1 MSAASVSYIL
11 SAAKWAIENDVF
23 LEDFVRRYPLP
34 HAAIVTRGQYMTLGV
49 PNIANPTLKPYVMVH
64 STQKVRKM
72 LAQLVRLKEGKKK
85 VPTEHRIAIP
95 ETFRGYFEILSEDGR
110 PIKCL
115 ESIMELCQKFPE
127 LCLVRQAC
135 KAYLP
140 DGDGELRSLYRTRTV
155 HEGEVLTLVGQFNL
169 KRTVF
174 LRCFDE
180 QGASVYLKLN
190 QKGKFSPVAQPDAIT
205 GVHSMENLMNKRL
218 PLTVRLIHGDCPSQ
232 LAKVIGNGPLVLQ
245 LNSVFID
252 ELAIICSL
260 QREETLFHAVPLKTH
275 IRLAPALNH
284 QQLKGRAEFS
294 DVVDQCESACS
305 DILDRVVVY
314 NDFLLGDTVSG
325 GEEQT
330 VSCPPPAPPV
340 ADEEID
346 QLYDYI
352 RGLAPLPKDSKY
364 QHKSRSA
371 PAGKKQGFKPPP
383 PPIET
388 IPSRKST
395 HSGSSNSSKVQLQV
409 EIRQHPSALS
419 SSPPPPIPSATT
431 IISSSP
437 IVSGVPKAPM
447 RTSPSNNEQM
457 LKSGANRSLS
467 ASVDRRS
474 IDRSTVASG
483 GGGGRTPVRTP
494 PAVSASSAAAV
505 AAADRQRRLSQS
517 TDKLAHSPPT
527 RYRVSPPPSSD
538 EDEPAWKNNN
548 AAAHNG
554 GPQAPRR
561 RPLSMVLP
569 DNVAFYA
576 MQHPYAPL
584 RPPMPPT
591 LAFAPMYHPQQAMY
605 QSMAAMPTSDGD
617 KMAMGGGAYGFPVLR
632 SAVYP
637 RYTPRYC
644 HPPMVRH
651 PMYRPV

>member
-11 SAAKWAIENDVF
+11 TAAKWAIENDLF
-23 LEDFVRRYPLP
+23 LEDFVRRFPLP
-34 HAAIVTRGQYMTLGV
+34 HTAIVTRGQYMTLGV

-72 LAQLVRLKEGKKK
+72 LAQLVRVKEGKKK
-85 VPTEHRIAIP
+85 VPTEHRVAIP

-135 KAYLP
+135 KAYIP

-180 QGASVYLKLN
+180 QGGSVYLKLN

-232 LAKVIGNGPLVLQ
+232 LTKVIGNGPLVLQ

-260 QREETLFHAVPLKTH
+260 QREETLFHAVPLKAH

-284 QQLKGRAEFS
+284 QQLKSRPEFA
-294 DVVDQCESACS
+294 DVVEQCDSACT
-305 DILDRVVVY
+305 DILDRVLVY
-314 NDFLLGDTVSG
+314 NDFLLSDTVGG

-330 VSCPPPAPPV
+330 VSCPPAAPPV

-364 QHKSRSA
+364 NKSRSSA
-371 PAGKKQGFKPPP
+371 SKKHAFKPPP

-395 HSGSSNSSKVQLQV
+395 HSGSSTSSKVQLQV
-409 EIRQHPSALS
+409 EIRQHPSATTAA
-419 SSPPPPIPSATT
+419 PPYPPATTTTTTTTTTIGNGPPPIGGVSKAARRN
-431 IISSSP
+431 SP
-437 IVSGVPKAPM
+437 PTNEPK
-447 RTSPSNNEQM
+447 SNN
-457 LKSGANRSLS
+457 RSVS
-467 ASVDRRS
+467 VSVDRRS

-483 GGGGRTPVRTP
+483 RTDARSP
-494 PAVSASSAAAV
+494 PTSASV
-505 AAADRQRRLSQS
+505 ADRQRRLSQS
-517 TDKLAHSPPT
+517 TDKLAQSPPT

-538 EDEPAWKNNN
+538 EEEEPAWKNNG
-548 AAAHNG
+548 A
-554 GPQAPRR
+554 GPAGRR

-576 MQHPYAPL
+576 MQHPYAPM
-584 RPPMPPT
+584 RPPMPPAM
-591 LAFAPMYHPQQAMY
+591 AFAPMYRPQQSMY
-605 QSMAAMPTSDGD
+605 QSMAAMPTSDSE
-617 KMAMGGGAYGFPVLR
+617 KMAMAGAYGFPVLR

-644 HPPMVRH
+644 HPPVMRH